1 MTMNKLITKLIII
14 ITSAI
19 IILIASPAFSVDYP
33 NLIIMGWDGAGL
45 RNVKLLMEQEK
56 LPNLKRLI
64 QRQEGIALIPTPLH
78 GRTCTVPMWTEF
90 FTGLTWDQTGVLGN
104 GRLTPKSL
112 SDLAKYNEKNHINK
126 GLDFWVTELPP
137 DWCFVD
143 DFQKLGYAVGWF
155 TAKRFVSNNC
165 DFSPLCHCA
174 ELADANLIAAPAIL
188 DDNSDPDN
196 YLSILTDAA
205 MNFISNAEQPFL
217 IFLHVDPDYY
227 GHHYGENSARY
238 LEEFERAD
246 NVLGQLIDSMIGTDT
261 KFLIIAD
268 HGFDEDKNKHYNAPD
283 SWMAGNIPFHRAYWL
298 DDGQKA
304 FASLI
309 DWRPTLLEFLGI
321 NWREYTPMLRGKSLL
336 DADAIGQARR

>member
-112 SDLAKYNEKNHINK
+112 SDLAK
-126 GLDFWVTELPP
+126 
-137 DWCFVD
+137 
-143 DFQKLGYAVGWF
+143 
-155 TAKRFVSNNC
+155 
-165 DFSPLCHCA
+165 
-174 ELADANLIAAPAIL
+174 
-188 DDNSDPDN
+188 
-196 YLSILTDAA
+196 
-205 MNFISNAEQPFL
+205 
-217 IFLHVDPDYY
+217 
-227 GHHYGENSARY
+227 
-238 LEEFERAD
+238 
-246 NVLGQLIDSMIGTDT
+246 
-261 KFLIIAD
+261 
-268 HGFDEDKNKHYNAPD
+268 
-283 SWMAGNIPFHRAYWL
+283 
-298 DDGQKA
+298 
-304 FASLI
+304 
-309 DWRPTLLEFLGI
+309 
-321 NWREYTPMLRGKSLL
+321 
-336 DADAIGQARR
+336 